1 MKTEVCRC
9 VQTLRPYLFSAG
21 IYNKCYNRRPTT
33 YKYVTPRANQPHTE
47 QTTPDNLWKI
57 WKSCKNCRCTQ
68 PWTNQPTAL
77 LSSTKIFSGCSHYK
91 AKAVLLFRCLT
102 CTSHEKPCNET
113 SDVFP

>member
-57 WKSCKNCRCTQ
+57 
-68 PWTNQPTAL
+68 
-77 LSSTKIFSGCSHYK
+77 
-91 AKAVLLFRCLT
+91 
-102 CTSHEKPCNET
+102 
-113 SDVFP
+113 